1 MSDQFTAHRTDHVL
15 YLHWARGAEI
25 TLPLAVEAA
34 RILEGLAGGEILPL
48 IVVMGGIDGV
58 AIRARMGMNAY
69 RGFARVALVGDGP
82 VDEVLAGFAHASAT
96 STHYFTSES
105 QALAWIRDSGDD
117 SEESAA

>member
-1 MSDQFTAHRTDHVL
+1 MSDQFTADRTDNVL
-15 YLHWARGAEI
+15 YLRWAQGVEI

-34 RILEGLAGGEILPL
+34 RILEGLGEGEILPL

-69 RGFARVALVGDGP
+69 RGFSRVALVGDGP

-96 STHYFTSES
+96 TTRYFSSES
-105 QALAWIRDSGDD
+105 QAFAWIRDTGDNR
-117 SEESAA
+117 EESAA